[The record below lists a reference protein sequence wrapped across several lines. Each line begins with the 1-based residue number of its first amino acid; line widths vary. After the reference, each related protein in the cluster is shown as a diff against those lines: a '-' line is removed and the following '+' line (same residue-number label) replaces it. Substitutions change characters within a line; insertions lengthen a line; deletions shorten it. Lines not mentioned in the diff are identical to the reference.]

1 MLDFDIDY
9 RKLLDLF
16 RGKGRLMR
24 ANYYTALLEHVEYSP
39 IRPLMDWLDY
49 NGYHVISKPAREFTD
64 RDGRRK
70 IKGNMD
76 VEIVIDMLTMAD
88 HIDHIILFSGDGDF
102 RAAIRA
108 VQAKGTRVTVV
119 STLKSKPPMLSD
131 ELRRQADA
139 LIELTEMGPL
149 IGRPKSGKY
158 DNEDE

>member
-1 MLDFDIDY
+1 
-9 RKLLDLF
+9 
-16 RGKGRLMR
+16 
-24 ANYYTALLEHVEYSP
+24 
-39 IRPLMDWLDY
+39 MDWLDY

-139 LIELTEMGPL
+139 LI
-149 IGRPKSGKY
+149 
-158 DNEDE
+158 